1 MAEVTARSMME
12 TLALCAPG
20 TPLRSG
26 IDRILLARRGALV
39 VLGDDPS
46 VLSVST
52 GGFLLDAEFTP
63 QRLGELAKM
72 DGAIVLTHDA
82 RRIARANV
90 HLTPRSSVQTSETGT
105 RHRTAERVAKSL
117 GVGVITVSAAMSTIS
132 VFVGD
137 AKRTLE
143 PPARLI
149 DRASQALAAMQR
161 FRERFDASLRALTA
175 AELAGSVGFEDV
187 IDVLQ
192 PALVLSRI
200 ADGVAEELVELGAEG
215 RIIELQLSELTEGVT
230 EPVVAVIS
238 DYVPVG
244 TGSPA
249 TKADQAFST
258 LRQLEGDELHDREG
272 LAALLGLDA
281 RAEGTLAP
289 RGYRALRGVPRL
301 SPLLVERLVG
311 RFGSLVTLR
320 AASSADLGKVEGVGQ
335 ARARSIRHGLA
346 RLERE
351 ARPSR

>member
-1 MAEVTARSMME
+1 MME

-20 TPLRSG
+20 SPLRAG

-90 HLTPRSSVQTSETGT
+90 HLTPRASVQTSETGT

-149 DRASQALAAMQR
+149 DRASQALTAMQR
-161 FRERFDASLRALTA
+161 FRERFDASLRALSA
-175 AELAGSVGFEDV
+175 AELVGSVGFEDV

-192 PALVLSRI
+192 PALVLARI
-200 ADGVAEELVELGAEG
+200 ADDVAEELVELGAEG
-215 RIIELQLSELTEGVT
+215 RIVALQLAELTEGVE
-230 EPVVAVIS
+230 EPVVAVIT

-244 TGSPA
+244 QGQPGA
-249 TKADQAFST
+249 RAQEAFGA

-281 RAEGTLAP
+281 RTEENLVP
-289 RGYRALRGVPRL
+289 RGYRSLLGVPRL
-301 SPLLVERLVG
+301 SPVLVERLVV
-311 RFGSLVTLR
+311 RFGSLAALR
-320 AASSADLGKVEGVGQ
+320 AASPTDLGKVEGVGQ

-351 ARPSR
+351 ARPGR